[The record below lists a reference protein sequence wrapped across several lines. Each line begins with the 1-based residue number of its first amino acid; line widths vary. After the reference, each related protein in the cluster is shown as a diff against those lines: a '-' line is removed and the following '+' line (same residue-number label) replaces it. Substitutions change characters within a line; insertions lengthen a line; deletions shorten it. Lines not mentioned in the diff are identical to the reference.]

1 MHYELLPLLLVTLL
15 AALVPI
21 LASRL
26 KSVSLPIV
34 VGEIL
39 AGIIIGKSGFGW
51 VHETQELEFLA
62 DFGFIYLMFLSGLEM
77 NFSVLLQPSAPYG
90 GRPLRQRPVFLATTT
105 FLGSVLLAVAV
116 GYLLTSLGLARSA
129 VLMGLIL
136 STTSLGVVVP
146 VLKEQG
152 YLKGVYGQCLLLA
165 ALISD
170 FMTLLLLS
178 AMFAWES
185 DGLSPKLMLFLGLL
199 AAFAAAVHVGQRM
212 RRKPFLR
219 RTLEE
224 LSHATAQIRVRGAF
238 AIMVSWVFLADK
250 LGAEV
255 ILGAFLAG
263 AFISIISGKAEEA
276 HRQKL
281 EAIGYGFFIP
291 IFFIHV
297 GTIFDLKALTASP
310 QALLLVP
317 FLVLAAY
324 LVKLAPAVLF
334 RFAFTW
340 RETLG
345 GGVLLAARLSLIIA
359 AASIALELK
368 LITPATN
375 AALILVAIIS
385 CTLSPVLFARMVP
398 PPLGP
403 KRRGV
408 IIAGGGHLG
417 ILLGGRLNLS
427 GESVRFITSESS
439 QAAKIRSAGFK
450 VVQGGVDK
458 QALLE
463 RAGAAQAESLVLL
476 SDDEQETIE
485 MGRLAKEHFMMP
497 TIVGLAQNNETAE
510 AMEALG
516 MRVVRS
522 ILATALAL
530 EGALHFPAS
539 FEMLTDVSYGLELS
553 DGLMRNPSLAGSPL
567 KNVNLP
573 GGVLVM
579 GIRRQGEAIIPHGD
593 TDLRFNDVLTLVG
606 KPENLRQARDLV
618 EGRDRGVQSVTPAGS
633 PKEEAST
640 G

>member
-1 MHYELLPLLLVTLL
+1 MHYELLPLLLITLL
-15 AALVPI
+15 AALVPF

-26 KSVSLPIV
+26 QKVSLPIV

-39 AGIIIGKSGFGW
+39 AGIIIGKSGFNW
-51 VHETQELEFLA
+51 VHETPELEFLA

-77 NFSVLLQPSAPYG
+77 NFSVLLQPSAPG
-90 GRPLRQRPVFLATTT
+90 NSQPMRQRPVFLATAT
-105 FLGSVLLAVAV
+105 FFATVLLAVAV
-116 GYLLTSLGLARSA
+116 GVVLTQIGLARSA

-152 YLKGVYGQCLLLA
+152 YIKGVYGQCLLLA

-185 DGLSPKLMLFLGLL
+185 EGPSVKLLLFLGLL
-199 AAFAAAVHVGQRM
+199 AAFAAAVNMGHRM
-212 RRKPFLR
+212 RHAPFFS

-238 AIMVSWVFLADK
+238 AIMVAWVFLADK

-263 AFISIISGKAEEA
+263 AFISIISGKAEEV

-297 GTIFDLKALTASP
+297 GAQFDLNALAASP
-310 QALLLVP
+310 KALLLVP
-317 FLVLAAY
+317 LLVLAAY
-324 LVKLAPAVLF
+324 LVKLAPAMLL

-340 RETLG
+340 REALG
-345 GGVLLAARLSLIIA
+345 GGVLLASRLSLIIA
-359 AASIALELK
+359 AAAIALELE

-375 AALILVAIIS
+375 AALVLVAIIT
-385 CTLSPVLFARMVP
+385 CTLSPMLFARMVP

-408 IIAGGGHLG
+408 IIVGGGQLG
-417 ILLGGRLNLS
+417 LLLGGRLKLS
-427 GESVRFITSESS
+427 GEKVIFIADNGT
-439 QAAKIRSAGFK
+439 QAAKLKSAGFK
-450 VVQGGVDK
+450 VVQGEAASLDIMEK
-458 QALLE
+458 AD
-463 RAGAAQAESLVLL
+463 AAQAESLVLL
-476 SDDEQETIE
+476 SDDEQETLE
-485 MGRLAKEHFMMP
+485 VCGLGKERFNIP
-497 TIVGLAQNNETAE
+497 TMVGLAQSNGTAE

-516 MRVVRS
+516 VRVVRS
-522 ILATALAL
+522 TMATALAL

-539 FEMLTDVSYGLELS
+539 FEMLTDVSYGLELA
-553 DGLMRNPSLAGSPL
+553 DGLMRNPSIADRYL
-567 KNVNLP
+567 KSVSLP

-579 GIRRQGEAIIPHGD
+579 GIRRQGEAIIPNGD
-593 TDLRFNDVLTLVG
+593 TKLRFNDVLTLIG
-606 KPENLRQARDLV
+606 KPENLRQARSML
-618 EGRDRGVQSVTPAGS
+618 AG
-633 PKEEAST
+633 PDDGIQVNADTDAK
-640 G
+640 